1 MSRLA
6 LLAFLLAAPAVRAQA
21 PAEAAAHVLPFA
33 SGGHTL
39 ELALGG
45 DHAKT
50 GGPMTVAV
58 ASAPAWLAFDQT
70 QAAASPAD
78 EASEPVARLTFA
90 AERTAPVGVP
100 AEVTLVVRDA
110 SGAVVGE
117 KTVRVV
123 VSAPAALAVEAP
135 RPNPSR
141 GAVTV
146 PYLTPAAGRVRV
158 VVVDLLGREVAVLV
172 DAEEPAGAHEARLPA
187 GRLAAGVYAVR
198 VTAAGP
204 GGAGDATR
212 TARLTVVR

>member
-1 MSRLA
+1 
-6 LLAFLLAAPAVRAQA
+6 
-21 PAEAAAHVLPFA
+21 
-33 SGGHTL
+33 
-39 ELALGG
+39 
-45 DHAKT
+45 
-50 GGPMTVAV
+50 MTVAV
-58 ASAPAWLAFDQT
+58 ASAPAWLTFDQT
-70 QAAASPAD
+70 QAAASAGDPAGP
-78 EASEPVARLTFA
+78 EPVARLTFS

-110 SGAVVGE
+110 AGSVVGE

-158 VVVDLLGREVAVLV
+158 SVVDLLGREVAVLV
-172 DAEEPAGAHEARLPA
+172 DADEPAGAHEARLPA
-187 GRLAAGVYAVR
+187 GRLAAGVDAVR
-198 VTAAGP
+198 VAAGE
-204 GGAGDATR
+204 ATR